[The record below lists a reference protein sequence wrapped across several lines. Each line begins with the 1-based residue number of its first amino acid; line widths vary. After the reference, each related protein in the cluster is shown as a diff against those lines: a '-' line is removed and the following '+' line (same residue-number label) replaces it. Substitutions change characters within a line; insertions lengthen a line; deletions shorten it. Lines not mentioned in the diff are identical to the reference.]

1 MTSVEEDQLL
11 MKSAGQAAAQELA
24 GRRCSEA
31 PGLPGCVGRDLSYK
45 L

>member
-11 MKSAGQAAAQELA
+11 MKSAGQAAARELA
-24 GRRCSEA
+24 GRGCSEA
-31 PGLPGCVGRDLSYK
+31 PGPSGCVGRDLSDK